1 MRAKSNKWSLKDPII
16 VFVACRDLIQN
27 VILLF
32 LWSVIKA
39 IFYTING
46 RKQSNIV
53 LGRKMDEFFREKLC

>member
-1 MRAKSNKWSLKDPII
+1 MDKRKTLFIWT
-16 VFVACRDLIQN
+16 VTIQN

-32 LWSVIKA
+32 NSVNGQKLFSIRE
-39 IFYTING
+39 G